1 VWGVQC
7 FYRVFSMVNGGRAPE
22 TDLFEGIGT

>member
-1 VWGVQC
+1 VQC
-7 FYRVFSMVNGGRAPE
+7 FYRVFSMVNGGRARE